1 MRYQILRETQ
11 IMRNTL
17 TALDF
22 GRFPTSFRTKSPS
35 LGRPN
40 QVLHSNNGFYRKPWI
55 LAFKYYRGSLQPNNF
70 HIIFE
75 NNVHR
80 TTKSERVR
88 DMTIQRN
95 WYSLAKTSAIVIPTD
110 ADLDYSLS
118 L

>member
-75 NNVHR
+75 TMFTVQPN
-80 TTKSERVR
+80 
-88 DMTIQRN
+88 
-95 WYSLAKTSAIVIPTD
+95 
-110 ADLDYSLS
+110 
-118 L
+118 